1 MRTAL
6 QSTDTSETAVKFK
19 IMAGVSCEPGRR
31 QAYSNDLR
39 WRMVWQREVLGYK
52 YDQIAVNLNVHPST
66 VFRVTKLFSTSGSVD
81 HKPLVWRSQTPT
93 ARAGGSG
100 VLSIRDFVPLE
111 CNALRNTYRNR
122 EARH

>member
-1 MRTAL
+1 MLCGHVACVNYKCCDLIGTP
-6 QSTDTSETAVKFK
+6 KFLPLDQECCRFSPDPLPRVA
-19 IMAGVSCEPGRR
+19 MGGVSL
-31 QAYSNDLR
+31 A
-39 WRMVWQREVLGYK
+39 
-52 YDQIAVNLNVHPST
+52 
-66 VFRVTKLFSTSGSVD
+66 
-81 HKPLVWRSQTPT
+81 KPDPT

>member
-1 MRTAL
+1 MHVESARGK
-6 QSTDTSETAVKFK
+6 QSQRPRKARFAKLVKL
-19 IMAGVSCEPGRR
+19 IRR
-31 QAYSNDLR
+31 
-39 WRMVWQREVLGYK
+39 VE
-52 YDQIAVNLNVHPST
+52 I
-66 VFRVTKLFSTSGSVD
+66 
-81 HKPLVWRSQTPT
+81 VWRSQTPT